1 MPIRILLWLPVP
13 RLEYVY
19 LLERAHRDDGDF
31 VAFIAERELESQKES
46 LRLYRMPFRK
56 EEQDRGQ
63 SPPL

>member
-1 MPIRILLWLPVP
+1 MP

-63 SPPL
+63 STPL